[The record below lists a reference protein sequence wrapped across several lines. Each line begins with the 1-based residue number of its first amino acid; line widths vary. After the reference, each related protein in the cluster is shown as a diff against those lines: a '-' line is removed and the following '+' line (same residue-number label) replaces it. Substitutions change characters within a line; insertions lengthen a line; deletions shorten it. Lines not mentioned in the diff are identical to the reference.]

1 MRYTEPKERSA
12 ELLRLAL
19 GHMGKH
25 AAAFNPATFALWY
38 EYVAGTNPA
47 LHAALD
53 RLVHEK
59 TTIDDAMVV
68 KLFYEHIAP
77 ADASAMQR
85 ISGEFQR
92 VMGDLSQTAS
102 TTGVQASRF
111 GVQLD
116 DLSSALQ
123 AMAATQLA
131 PQISEARM
139 GTEDMKTSVQS
150 LQHEVINSQTEILRL
165 RDDLDRARSEALMDP
180 LTGILSRKGFDQQ
193 LEALLAQPAEAG
205 RQHCLV
211 MLDVDQFRKVNEMHG
226 NLMGDRVIQGLGEI
240 LRQSAA
246 VEDHAVARFGG
257 EEFAIVLKHSSLDE
271 AAQLAEAVRAR
282 AKAMKI
288 RNRST
293 QEVMFSITVSG
304 GVTALQPGDDAGTLL
319 ARVETAVR
327 KAKQSGRDRV
337 ARA

>member
-38 EYVAGTNPA
+38 EYAAGTNPG
-47 LHAALD
+47 LQAALD
-53 RLVHEK
+53 RLVHDK
-59 TTIDDAMVV
+59 TPIDDATVV
-68 KLFYEHIAP
+68 KLFHAHVAP
-77 ADASAMQR
+77 ADAEAMER
-85 ISGEFQR
+85 IGSDFER
-92 VMGDLSQTAS
+92 VLGSLSETAS
-102 TTGVQASRF
+102 TTGVRAGRF
-111 GVQLD
+111 GVQLA
-116 DLSSALQ
+116 DLSAALLSSDPAQ
-123 AMAATQLA
+123 IA
-131 PQISEARM
+131 PQLDDARV
-139 GTEDMKTSVQS
+139 GTEEMKTSVQT

-165 RDDLDRARSEALMDP
+165 RDDLDRSRSEALVDP
-180 LTGILSRKGFDQQ
+180 LTDIMSRKGFDQH
-193 LEALLAQPAEAG
+193 LAALLEQPAEAG

-211 MLDVDQFRKVNEMHG
+211 MLDVDHFKKVNDTHG
-226 NLMGDRVIQGLGEI
+226 HLMGDRVIQGLGEI

-246 VEDHAVARFGG
+246 IEDHTVARFGG

-288 RNRST
+288 RHRST

-304 GVTALQPGDDAGTLL
+304 GVTALQKGDNADTLIARADAAL
-319 ARVETAVR
+319 R
-327 KAKQSGRDRV
+327 KAKQAGRDRV
-337 ARA
+337 ARS

>member
-38 EYVAGTNPA
+38 EYAAGTNPG
-47 LHAALD
+47 LQAALD
-53 RLVHEK
+53 RLVHDK
-59 TTIDDAMVV
+59 TAIDDATVV
-68 KLFYEHIAP
+68 KLFQAHVAP
-77 ADASAMQR
+77 ADAAAMER
-85 ISGEFQR
+85 IGSDFER
-92 VMGDLSQTAS
+92 VLGSLSETAA
-102 TTGVQASRF
+102 TTGARAGRF
-111 GVQLD
+111 GVQLA
-116 DLSSALQ
+116 DLSAALLSSDPAQ
-123 AMAATQLA
+123 IA
-131 PQISEARM
+131 PQLDEARV
-139 GTEDMKTSVQS
+139 GTEEMKTSVQT

-180 LTGILSRKGFDQQ
+180 LTDMLSRKGFDQH
-193 LEALLAQPAEAG
+193 LAALLDQPAEAG

-211 MLDVDQFRKVNEMHG
+211 MLDVDHFKKVNDTHG
-226 NLMGDRVIQGLGEI
+226 HLMGDRVIQGLGEI

-246 VEDHAVARFGG
+246 VEDHTVARFGG
-257 EEFAIVLKHSSLDE
+257 EEFAIVLKHSSVDE

-304 GVTALQPGDDAGTLL
+304 GVTALQNGDNADTLIARADAAL
-319 ARVETAVR
+319 R
-327 KAKQSGRDRV
+327 KAKQAGRDRV

>member
-59 TTIDDAMVV
+59 TPIDDTTVV

-150 LQHEVINSQTEILRL
+150 LQHEVINSQTEIMRL
-165 RDDLDRARSEALMDP
+165 RDDLERARSEAMIDP
-180 LTGILSRKGFDQQ
+180 LTNILSRQGFDQHLATV
-193 LEALLAQPAEAG
+193 LELEPEAG

-211 MLDVDQFRKVNEMHG
+211 MLDVDHFKKVNETHG
-226 NLMGDRVIQGLGEI
+226 HLMGDRVIQGLGEI

-246 VEDHAVARFGG
+246 VEAHAVARFGG
-257 EEFAIVLKHSSLDE
+257 EEFAIVLPHSSLDE

-304 GVTALQPGDDAGTLL
+304 GVTAMQPGDDASALI
-319 ARVETAVR
+319 ARADAALR
-327 KAKQSGRDRV
+327 KAKQAGRDRV
-337 ARA
+337 SRG

>member
-25 AAAFNPATFALWY
+25 SAAFNPATFALWY
-38 EYVAGTNPA
+38 EYAAGTNPG
-47 LHAALD
+47 LQAALD
-53 RLVHEK
+53 RLVHDK
-59 TTIDDAMVV
+59 TAIDDAMVV
-68 KLFYEHIAP
+68 KLFNAHVAP
-77 ADASAMQR
+77 ADAAAMQR
-85 ISGEFQR
+85 IGSDFER
-92 VMGDLSQTAS
+92 VLGSLSQTAS
-102 TTGVQASRF
+102 TTGARAGRF
-111 GVQLD
+111 GVQLA
-116 DLSSALQ
+116 DLSTALQ
-123 AMAATQLA
+123 SNDAAQIA
-131 PQISEARM
+131 PHLDEARA
-139 GTEDMKTSVQS
+139 GTEEMKTSVQT

-180 LTGILSRKGFDQQ
+180 LTGILSRKGFDQH
-193 LEALLAQPAEAG
+193 LEALLAQPVEAG

-240 LRQSAA
+240 LRQSTA
-246 VEDHAVARFGG
+246 VEAHAVARFGG
-257 EEFAIVLKHSSLDE
+257 EEFAIVLKDSSVDE

-288 RNRST
+288 RNRTT

-319 ARVETAVR
+319 ARVDTAVR
-327 KAKQSGRDRV
+327 KAKQTGRDRV